1 MSNQEKYDEL
11 DTLIKNIDNAIEEA
25 DSKYLND
32 YIEQLKIMKYEL
44 QNDLSDIEKKVQE
57 EQDREERQQERE
69 YWEAVIWANIAK

>member
-25 DSKYLND
+25 DSEYLND

-57 EQDREERQQERE
+57 EQDREEKQQERE
-69 YWEAVIWANIAK
+69 YWEAVI

>member
-25 DSKYLND
+25 DSEYLND

-57 EQDREERQQERE
+57 EQGREEKQQERE
-69 YWEAVIWANIAK
+69 YWEAVI